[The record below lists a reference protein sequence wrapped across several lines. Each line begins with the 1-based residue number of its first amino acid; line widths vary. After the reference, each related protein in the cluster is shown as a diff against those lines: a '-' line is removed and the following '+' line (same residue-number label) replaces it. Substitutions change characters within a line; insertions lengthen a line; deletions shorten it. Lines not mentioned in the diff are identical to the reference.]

1 MASMAEAQAN
11 ANANTGMPVER
22 RKDRTAIHI
31 SDVRVFKD
39 CRQRWDF
46 SSPLRMNL
54 ESKNPNKNLL
64 TGSLVHEALA
74 KAYEPPPR
82 NTSDFR
88 EQLPVFNAGALVS
101 SYDTAAQARIDEIQA
116 STLSEELKE
125 KIVKEIYLGQGVV
138 RHYALWAPG
147 YEADQRKEH
156 PQLSIREVHATE
168 LRVELPLILPG
179 YYLYYEGTVDG
190 LVTLHNGEAAILEHK
205 TAAKFPD
212 PDTLY
217 IDEQMLGYIWGVSAD
232 PRVPDDLKPTAVL
245 YNFLL
250 KKVPTPPDFLLN
262 GRLSERKSASMS
274 FEYYKAAVLE
284 AGQDPRDYQSH
295 LYWLYQQ
302 GNPFF
307 QRVHITKRAPA
318 IAAFGR
324 RLMDTISDMLDPGIH
339 IYPSPSWFKCSWC
352 PFLEPCQLLQ
362 DGINPAPV
370 LQFAYQKREPRWTD
384 RSLEE
389 E

>member
-1 MASMAEAQAN
+1 MTEDQAN
-11 ANANTGMPVER
+11 ANVER
-22 RKDRTAIHI
+22 RRDRTAIHI

-54 ESKNPNKNLL
+54 ESQNPNKNLM

-74 KAYEPPPR
+74 KAYEPSWQTAGDQSSGEMPP
-82 NTSDFR
+82 
-88 EQLPVFNAGALVS
+88 LFNADALVS

-116 STLSEELKE
+116 SSLGEELKAGL
-125 KIVKEIYLGQGVV
+125 VKEIYLGQGML
-138 RHYALWAPG
+138 RHYCLWAPG
-147 YEADQRKEH
+147 YEADQRREH

-168 LRVELPLILPG
+168 LRIELPLILPG

-190 LVTLHNGEAAILEHK
+190 LVTLHNGEVAILEHK
-205 TAAKFPD
+205 TAAKYPNSEA
-212 PDTLY
+212 LY
-217 IDEQMLGYIWGVSAD
+217 IDEQMLGYLWGVNAD

-250 KKVPTPPDFLLN
+250 KKVPTTPDILLN

-274 FEYYKAAVLE
+274 FEFYKTAVLD

-318 IAAFGR
+318 IASFGR

-362 DGINPAPV
+362 DGINPSSV
-370 LQFAYQKREPRWTD
+370 LQFAYRKREPRWTD